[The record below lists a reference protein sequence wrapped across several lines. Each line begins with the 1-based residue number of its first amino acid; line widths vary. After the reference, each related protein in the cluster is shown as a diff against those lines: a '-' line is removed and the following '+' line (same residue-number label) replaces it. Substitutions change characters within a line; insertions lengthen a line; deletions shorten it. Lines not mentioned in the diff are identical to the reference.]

1 MKKADKLIAISFVV
15 VVALIAIVSL
25 IGILTARQEPLP
37 LQGTIEAPEV
47 RISGKLP
54 GRVAQIYVRE
64 GDWVSM
70 GDTLIAIHS
79 PEAEAKYTQAKAL
92 EDAALAQSHK
102 IDEGTRKEIVA
113 SAKQVWQGAKAQRT
127 LAERT
132 FRRLERLWLD
142 SVVSLQRKEEAEA
155 LYLSA
160 IAAENASYQQYLLA
174 QRGAQS
180 EDRESARY
188 MADAAGG
195 SVEEVEAVLSDSHLT
210 SPTEGVI
217 AEIYPKVGEL
227 VGTGTPLL
235 SIVELSEPYAVFNVR
250 EDMMPHFW
258 FGRVLR
264 GDVPAIATTDIE
276 WEVFYIA
283 PLGNYATWR
292 STRLDGGYDMRTF
305 EIHARP
311 MSEIE
316 GLYSG
321 MSVLVSMEDVER

>member
-1 MKKADKLIAISFVV
+1 MKKRDRFFSIAFVV
-15 VVALIAIVSL
+15 ILLVIVAFSVV
-25 IGILTARQEPLP
+25 GILTARQTPTL
-37 LQGTIEAPEV
+37 LQGTIEAPDV

-54 GRVAQIYVRE
+54 GRVSKIYVRE
-64 GDWVSM
+64 GEWVAK

-79 PEAEAKYTQAKAL
+79 PEAEAKYLQALAI
-92 EDAALAQSHK
+92 EDAARAQSRK
-102 IDEGTRKEIVA
+102 IDEGTRQELVA
-113 SAKQVWQGAKAQRT
+113 SAKEAWQGAKAQRT
-127 LAERT
+127 LAENT
-132 FRRLERLWLD
+132 YRRLERLWID

-160 IAAENASYQQYLLA
+160 RAAERAAYEQYRMA
-174 QRGAQS
+174 KQGAQT
-180 EDRESARY
+180 EDKESARY

-195 SVEEVEAVLSDSHLT
+195 SVSEVEAVLGDSHLVAP
-210 SPTEGVI
+210 SSGVV
-217 AEIYPKVGEL
+217 AAIYPEVGEL

-235 SIVELSEPYAVFNVR
+235 SIVELSAPYAVFNVR

-258 FGRVLR
+258 LGRKLR

-283 PLGNYATWR
+283 PLGSYATWN
-292 STRLDGGYDMRTF
+292 STHPNKEYNMRTF

-311 MSEIE
+311 VGDTE

-321 MSVLVSMEDVER
+321 MSVLIKTENIER